1 MLSSLSRG
9 SPIEKLRWIFGLYDI
24 HGDGYITK
32 EEMNFVV
39 TAVYELLGES
49 TLPVVEATSAID
61 HVDKIFKLMDTDN
74 DGVISFD
81 EFCDW
86 CQKVS
91 ESTYTCSLDSS
102 LHVLLHCNLTLDSSP
117 EKKRV
122 DPLKDL
128 E

>member
-9 SPIEKLRWIFGLYDI
+9 SPVEKLRWIFSLYDM

-32 EEMNFVV
+32 EEMIFVV

-61 HVDKIFKLMDTDN
+61 HVEKIFKLMDTDN
-74 DGVISFD
+74 DGVVSFD

-91 ESTYTCSLDSS
+91 TFSS
-102 LHVLLHCNLTLDSSP
+102 LCVLLHYNLTLDSSP

-122 DPLKDL
+122 DP
-128 E
+128 